1 MNANHYLY
9 AAYIMTW
16 AIHGT
21 YLYNLARKA
30 KRVRREIAKLK
41 KPAVAPSATEHKS

>member
-9 AAYIMTW
+9 AAYIVTW

-21 YLYNLARKA
+21 YLYILARKA
-30 KRVRREIAKLK
+30 KRVRKEIERMKR
-41 KPAVAPSATEHKS
+41 SG

>member
-9 AAYIMTW
+9 AAYVVTW

-21 YLYNLARKA
+21 YLYILARKA
-30 KRVRREIAKLK
+30 ARVRREIEKLK
-41 KPAVAPSATEHKS
+41 RSG

>member
-9 AAYIMTW
+9 AAYIATW

-21 YLYNLARKA
+21 YLYILARKA
-30 KRVRREIAKLK
+30 KRVRKEIERMKR
-41 KPAVAPSATEHKS
+41 SC